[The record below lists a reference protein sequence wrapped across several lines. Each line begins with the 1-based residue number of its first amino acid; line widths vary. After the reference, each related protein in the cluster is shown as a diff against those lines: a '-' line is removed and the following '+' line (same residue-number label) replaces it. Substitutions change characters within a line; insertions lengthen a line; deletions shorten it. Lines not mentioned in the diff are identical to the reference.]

1 MAYSKITPAATGSNP
16 TGHLVLRSATGL
28 FRFAPVRFTRRMTDI
43 YWPGSSRAAR
53 QSRSRFWNHNLLP
66 ASTVP

>member
-1 MAYSKITPAATGSNP
+1 
-16 TGHLVLRSATGL
+16 
-28 FRFAPVRFTRRMTDI
+28 MTDI